1 MWSVRSLTNSRK
13 ISFLA
18 TKSVSQFTS
27 TRTPT
32 LPCKWMY
39 EATTPS
45 LTDRLAF
52 LDALAMPFFRRISS
66 AFSRSPPASTKAFL
80 QSIIPAFVFSRSCLT
95 RVGLTS
101 DISVRIKL
109 PGLPGPGGEVRLLF
123 SNGGECRGAI
133 FFLFVGSRINGVYQ
147 FLQNDADSAN
157 RIVVTGDRVGHEIR
171 IGVGISDRH
180 GRDTEPEGFR
190 NRN

>member
-101 DISVRIKL
+101 DISVRINL
-109 PGLPGPGGEVRLLF
+109 PASWPGGEVRLLF

-147 FLQNDADSAN
+147 FLQNHPDSAN
-157 RIVVTGDRVGHEIR
+157 RIVITGDRVGHKIR
-171 IGVGISDRH
+171 IGVGISDRYS
-180 GRDTEPEGFR
+180 RYTEPEGFG